1 MKLKNFS
8 LKLKKLRELCL
19 NSNMIPI
26 VILILFLYDFFP
38 KDNSRIEMSDIKL
51 NRAKNFITDISR
63 DMNAATWDI
72 GKRRMKTTNELR
84 FQDGMIQFQQCSSQ
98 TKKDVI
104 NTFKQYQHL
113 VIKEHDIFGKYFCID
128 TNILVRMS
136 FHEDDCKLFIA
147 TKWNNSYSNCTSLI

>member
-1 MKLKNFS
+1 MKLNHFS
-8 LKLKKLRELCL
+8 LQLKKLGEFLL
-19 NSNMIPI
+19 TSNILPI

-38 KDNSRIEMSDIKL
+38 KDNNKIEMSDIKL
-51 NRAKNFITDISR
+51 NQAKNFITDISR

-72 GKRRMKTTNELR
+72 GKKRMKTKNELR

-98 TKKDVI
+98 TKKDVM

-128 TNILVRMS
+128 NNILVRMS
-136 FHEDDCKLFIA
+136 FNEDNCKLFIDI
-147 TKWNNSYSNCTSLI
+147 KWDHSYSNCTSLI

>member
-1 MKLKNFS
+1 MKLNHFS
-8 LKLKKLRELCL
+8 LQLKKLGEFLL
-19 NSNMIPI
+19 TSNILPI

-38 KDNSRIEMSDIKL
+38 KDNNKIEMSDIKL
-51 NRAKNFITDISR
+51 NQAKNFITDISR
-63 DMNAATWDI
+63 DMNAATWDT
-72 GKRRMKTTNELR
+72 GKARIKTTHELR
-84 FQDGMIQFQQCSSQ
+84 FRDGMIQFQQCSSQ
-98 TKKDVI
+98 TKKDVM

-147 TKWNNSYSNCTSLI
+147 TKWDNSYSNCTSLI